1 MEVVEQDAEGFL
13 REQASSKII
22 ELSPAG
28 SRRFLVRAGSR
39 EGIVRQTKKTI
50 TVGGNW
56 HQTPAELEF
65 GVRRAWRNARISL
78 PSLLLDIALCHC
90 AGR

>member
-56 HQTPAELEF
+56 QAELEF
-65 GVRRAWRNARISL
+65 GARRAWRNARISL

>member
-56 HQTPAELEF
+56 H
-65 GVRRAWRNARISL
+65 
-78 PSLLLDIALCHC
+78 
-90 AGR
+90 